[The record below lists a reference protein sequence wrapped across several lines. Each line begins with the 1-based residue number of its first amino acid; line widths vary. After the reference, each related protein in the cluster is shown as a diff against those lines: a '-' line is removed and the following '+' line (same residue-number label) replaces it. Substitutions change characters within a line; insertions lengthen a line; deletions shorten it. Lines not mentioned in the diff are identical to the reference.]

1 MAFSSNASSGAM
13 ADINVTPLVDVML
26 VLLIIFMVTMPI
38 QSVPVDVDLP
48 QKSLNPPPQDKDPPD
63 PISLRIDSAG
73 QVFWNDTPTPV
84 SALQTMMRTEVER
97 DPTNQ
102 PTLEID
108 TSDDA
113 DYGILAQVLA
123 AAKNAAKLKAWVACA
138 STITGIASG
147 QAAVSHQ
154 RSAVMPSEN
163 TSNGC
168 QSGTPPDASHK
179 PHHVGHSSSNQ
190 PIGRSPRTSSQYWRR
205 RSRQRGS
212 GWGCVG

>member
-1 MAFSSNASSGAM
+1 MAFSSNVSSGAM

-123 AAKNAAKLKAWVACA
+123 AAKNAEMIK
-138 STITGIASG
+138 
-147 QAAVSHQ
+147 
-154 RSAVMPSEN
+154 
-163 TSNGC
+163 
-168 QSGTPPDASHK
+168 
-179 PHHVGHSSSNQ
+179 
-190 PIGRSPRTSSQYWRR
+190 IGFVQN
-205 RSRQRGS
+205 
-212 GWGCVG
+212 